1 MNIDISVYVASGA
14 KVIGKVNIGENSSV
28 WFNAVIRGD
37 SNSIDIG
44 KNSNVQDNSTLH
56 TSSNHSLIIG
66 DFVTIGHGC
75 IIHGCKLGNNVLVGM
90 GSIIL
95 DGAIIADNCIIGA
108 GTLIT
113 QNKIIPSNS
122 LVFGNPMKIIRN
134 LTIEEINSIKE
145 NALMYVKEAEEYK
158 IK

>member
-1 MNIDISVYVASGA
+1 MNIDKSVYVASGA

-37 SNSIDIG
+37 SNSIYIG

-56 TSSNHSLIIG
+56 TSSNHSLSIG

-75 IIHGCKLGNNVLVGM
+75 IIHGCKVGNNILVGM

-95 DGAIIADNCIIGA
+95 DGAIIEDNCIIGA

-145 NALMYVKEAEEYK
+145 NALMYVKEARDYK
-158 IK
+158 NK

>member
-1 MNIDISVYVASGA
+1 MGENKPLFVASGA
-14 KVIGKVNIGENSSV
+14 RVLGNVEFGENVNI

-37 SNSIDIG
+37 SNSIYIG

-56 TSSNHSLIIG
+56 TSSNHSLSIG

-95 DGAIIADNCIIGA
+95 DGAIIEDNWIIGA

-113 QNKIIPSNS
+113 KNKIIPSNS

-145 NALMYVKEAEEYK
+145 NALMYVKEARDYK
-158 IK
+158 NK